1 GHQVV
6 PLRHQELQAFDLLAV
21 LVHREGVDGSDR
33 VDRRAQPLVLLAQPL
48 EVARDLGRVGEQLI
62 EGLPPFGLD
71 PRDEPAPAAQDLGAL
86 ELEFVL
92 IRATGVQRLARV
104 LERRFRL
111 GDARVRRLDLDPGL
125 SGGALQGHER
135 EAALLEL
142 VLPLGL
148 LRREG
153 RRVVLQRAHLLDE
166 RRGLTARFLDL
177 RRGAPGPFAG
187 GAEPGL
193 DLRRIHLPPDS
204 LLPRCL
210 LLRLEVDQLAALAAQ
225 PLVEAN
231 AVDPLTPPVR
241 LPRPGPPHHPGPAA
255 PRPRRVAR
263 RPTWAGASAASRWPW
278 AAARAASPCHA
289 PASSS
294 CWRARSAA
302 APAAAN
308 AASAAASSA
317 SVRSRVVAA
326 PPRRASA

>member
-1 GHQVV
+1 RLTPGHQVV

-48 EVARDLGRVGEQLI
+48 EVAGDLGRVGEQLI

-92 IRATGVQRLARV
+92 LRATGVQRLARV
-104 LERRFRL
+104 LERRFCL
-111 GDARVRRLDLDPGL
+111 GDAHVRRLDLDAGL
-125 SGGALQGHER
+125 SGGALQGHKR

-142 VLPLGL
+142 VLPLGP

-153 RRVVLQRAHLLDE
+153 RRVLLQRAHLFGE

-177 RRGAPGPFAG
+177 RRGAPGPFAC
-187 GAEPGL
+187 GAEPRL

-210 LLRLEVDQLAALAAQ
+210 LLAR
-225 PLVEAN
+225 
-231 AVDPLTPPVR
+231 TR
-241 LPRPGPPHHPGPAA
+241 PRPRRARRACAPASSPHRPGAPPPLAPPARALPARRGARAA
-255 PRPRRVAR
+255 PRPPPWV
-263 RPTWAGASAASRWPW
+263 PPGTPHRWPV
-278 AAARAASPCHA
+278 AARAPLSPRPRGLRGRREA
-289 PASSS
+289 RVPTRPRGRP
-294 CWRARSAA
+294 RAGR
-302 APAAAN
+302 P
-308 AASAAASSA
+308 
-317 SVRSRVVAA
+317 
-326 PPRRASA
+326 

>member
-1 GHQVV
+1 
-6 PLRHQELQAFDLLAV
+6 
-21 LVHREGVDGSDR
+21 
-33 VDRRAQPLVLLAQPL
+33 
-48 EVARDLGRVGEQLI
+48 
-62 EGLPPFGLD
+62 
-71 PRDEPAPAAQDLGAL
+71 
-86 ELEFVL
+86 
-92 IRATGVQRLARV
+92 ARV

-210 LLRLEVDQLAALAAQ
+210 LLRLEVDQLRAL
-225 PLVEAN
+225 
-231 AVDPLTPPVR
+231 
-241 LPRPGPPHHPGPAA
+241 
-255 PRPRRVAR
+255 
-263 RPTWAGASAASRWPW
+263 
-278 AAARAASPCHA
+278 
-289 PASSS
+289 
-294 CWRARSAA
+294 
-302 APAAAN
+302 
-308 AASAAASSA
+308 
-317 SVRSRVVAA
+317 AA
-326 PPRRASA
+326 PPRLRLSHLLRERFQLGAALERPPARRRGSRQEHRTIGPSQRAPPVLPALEDLVAGEERANPRGRGAVHTQVVLEGMAVRGEPWSGHAR